1 AASWA
6 GIDRKSPQ
14 GSATTLVT
22 DSPHPGNSATR
33 APRRYTGQHC
43 RRRSRAEADDCPRP
57 AHAYATFSSFT
68 GDSWLLRRD
77 RPATRTRTRL
87 RKASLV
93 GLGCSFLRTKPQ
105 MRPCTGRF
113 PRHFAAMQRWPAEE
127 LNTPVIYGVHPVE
140 SA

>member
-6 GIDRKSPQ
+6 GIDCKAPQ

-22 DSPHPGNSATR
+22 DSPHAGNSATR

-57 AHAYATFSSFT
+57 AQAYATFSSFT
-68 GDSWLLRRD
+68 GDSWLLRGD
-77 RPATRTRTRL
+77 RPATRACTRL

-93 GLGCSFLRTKPQ
+93 GLGCSFLRKRPQ
-105 MRPCTGRF
+105 MRPVHRPF
-113 PRHFAAMQRWPAEE
+113 SAAFAEMQPLAR
-127 LNTPVIYGVHPVE
+127 
-140 SA
+140 